1 MAASLILRR
10 KWRRDQLER
19 WRILCCPLSSTPR
32 FFTLKADIALS
43 LFESNEKINWRRSL
57 GHGNLNRW
65 PASAAA
71 AALSLSLLEGQEA
84 AVRSRRVLYRIPSSC
99 CKYEVCG
106 FTHWFCLLLSVR
118 LSFLW
123 TGSKLSSLIGFF
135 LMMVEIFLK
144 HFHVIY
150 VGWPLRVI

>member
-99 CKYEVCG
+99 C
-106 FTHWFCLLLSVR
+106 VR